1 MRPIDEKTKK
11 EFERLKIGLNDDIYD
26 KYLNGLLTF
35 NNLSKILKVK
45 VSYLRYY
52 FERNNIKYRQTVLK
66 ETTKHNFFEKID
78 NELTAYILGY
88 FYADGSIDLNN
99 NRISISQTEKD
110 AYILKLVKNYIGPY
124 YKITH
129 GSYKKNNKNDYVSKP
144 MMCITIHSEKI
155 ISDLEK
161 YDITECKTY
170 KPLKNIDFIS
180 DDLKIHFIRGYFDGD
195 GTVYSGIV
203 NKKYTLKNGVI
214 KNCQYRNYNWNI
226 ISHNKEHLVLIQ
238 TYLTKMYKIKSNVIN
253 DTKNNFL
260 LSITSKK
267 EFKKMRNALY
277 ENAKYFLPR
286 KKEKYMAIPC

>member
-124 YKITH
+124 YKITCEISMN
-129 GSYKKNNKNDYVSKP
+129 GSLTLNESHLVIKKVERKLKK
-144 MMCITIHSEKI
+144 SELKARYI
-155 ISDLEK
+155 NI
-161 YDITECKTY
+161 DI
-170 KPLKNIDFIS
+170 KPLK
-180 DDLKIHFIRGYFDGD
+180 
-195 GTVYSGIV
+195 
-203 NKKYTLKNGVI
+203 
-214 KNCQYRNYNWNI
+214 
-226 ISHNKEHLVLIQ
+226 E
-238 TYLTKMYKIKSNVIN
+238 
-253 DTKNNFL
+253 
-260 LSITSKK
+260 
-267 EFKKMRNALY
+267 
-277 ENAKYFLPR
+277 EN
-286 KKEKYMAIPC
+286 